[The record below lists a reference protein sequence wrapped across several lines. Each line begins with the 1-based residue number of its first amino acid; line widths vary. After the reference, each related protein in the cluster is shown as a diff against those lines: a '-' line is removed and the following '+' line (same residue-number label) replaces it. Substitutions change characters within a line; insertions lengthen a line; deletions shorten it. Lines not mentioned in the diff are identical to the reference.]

1 MDGEPSVMSFD
12 LRPWLRGGRFVLT
25 AVRRRWL
32 VVLALVALFTGA
44 AAGAASVLPR
54 TYSGETRILAKRN
67 YNMSAIAA
75 PRRAVPPSSEAP
87 AASATELILQHDAL
101 VAIVRQARLV
111 ERWESTAPPLSR
123 GKQALR
129 ERLKGPLGPQETEEA
144 ILGMLRQ
151 RMRIGVDQNEIIII
165 RVSWWDPD
173 DVLAIL
179 NASVEGFLS
188 ARERLDVETIE
199 ETEAILQRTAE
210 EVRVSLEQ
218 RLEDFRLARAR
229 AVDGTVT
236 RVSATRSTAAEI
248 QQLRIELQARQRFR
262 QELERQRNM
271 RISDL
276 QLQITEQSATLAERH
291 PDQIAARDAL
301 GRLME
306 DDGGVDQARGTEE
319 ELERSISALGGDA
332 SGLTGTMAGSDFM
345 EAGVSPDEDASVIYA
360 RTLLR
365 IDADDYQ
372 DMVSRLKNARVEIET
387 ARAAFPF
394 RYSVTRP
401 AERPRKPDSPNV
413 PLVWVGGLLAGLASG
428 ILAAVFLQLR
438 ARLADL
444 LREQLAS

>member
-1 MDGEPSVMSFD
+1 MGGEATVMSFD
-12 LRPWLRGGRFVLT
+12 VRPWLRGGRFVLT

-32 VVLALVALFTGA
+32 VVAALVVLFSGA
-44 AAGAASVLPR
+44 AVGASLVLPR

-75 PRRAVPPSSEAP
+75 PRRAVPPSAEAP
-87 AASATELILQHDAL
+87 AGSAAELILQHDAL
-101 VAIVRQARLV
+101 LAVVRQARLV
-111 ERWESTAPPLSR
+111 ERWESNAPPLAR

-129 ERLKGPLGPQETEEA
+129 ERLKGPLGPQEMEEA

-151 RMRIGVDQNEIIII
+151 RIRVGVDQNEIVSI

-179 NASVEGFLS
+179 DASVEGFLS
-188 ARERLDVETIE
+188 ARQRLDVETIE
-199 ETEAILQRTAE
+199 ETEAILQRTAD

-236 RVSATRSTAAEI
+236 RVAATRSTAAEI
-248 QQLRIELQARQRFR
+248 QQLRVELQARQRFR

-276 QLQITEQSATLAERH
+276 QLEIAEQSAVLGDRH
-291 PDQIAARDAL
+291 PDQVASRDAL

-306 DDGGVDQARGTEE
+306 DDGGVEQARAMEE

-332 SGLTGTMAGSDFM
+332 SGLTGTVAGSDFM
-345 EAGVSPDEDASVIYA
+345 DAGASPDEDASVIYA

-372 DMVSRLKNARVEIET
+372 DMVTRLKNARVELET
-387 ARAAFPF
+387 ARAAFAF

-401 AERPRKPDSPNV
+401 AERPRKPDAPNV
-413 PLVWVGGLLAGLASG
+413 PFVVVGGVLAGLASG
-428 ILAAVFLQLR
+428 VLAAVFLQLR
-438 ARLADL
+438 ARLAQL
-444 LREQLAS
+444 LREQLA

>member
-1 MDGEPSVMSFD
+1 MSFD
-12 LRPWLRGGRFVLT
+12 LRPWLRGGRFILT

-32 VVLALVALFTGA
+32 IVSALVALFTGA
-44 AAGAASVLPR
+44 AAGASLLLPR
-54 TYSGETRILAKRN
+54 SYSGETRILAKRN

-75 PRRAVPPSSEAP
+75 PRRAVPPSAEAP
-87 AASATELILQHDAL
+87 AGSAAELILQHDAL
-101 VAIVRQARLV
+101 LAIVRQARLA

-123 GKQALR
+123 WKQALR
-129 ERLKGPLGPQETEEA
+129 ERMKGPLGPEEIEEA

-151 RMRIGVDQNEIIII
+151 RIQVGVDQNEVIMI
-165 RVSWWDPD
+165 RVRWWDPD

-179 NASVEGFLS
+179 NASVQGFLA

-199 ETEAILQRTAE
+199 ETAAILERTAE

-229 AVDGTVT
+229 AVDGTVA
-236 RVSATRSTAAEI
+236 RVSTTRSTAAEV
-248 QQLRIELQARQRFR
+248 QELRAELQARQRFR

-276 QLQITEQSATLAERH
+276 QLQIAERSATLAERH

-301 GRLME
+301 GLLLE
-306 DDGGVDQARGTEE
+306 DDGGVAQARALEE
-319 ELERSISALGGDA
+319 ELERSISHLGGDA
-332 SGLTGTMAGSDFM
+332 SELVGTAAGSDFL
-345 EAGVSPDEDASVIYA
+345 ESGVSPDEDASVIYA

-372 DMVSRLKNARVEIET
+372 DMVTRLKNARVELEA

-413 PLVWVGGLLAGLASG
+413 PLVLVGGLLAGLSSG
-428 ILAAVFLQLR
+428 VLAALFLQLR
-438 ARLADL
+438 AHLAQL
-444 LREQLAS
+444 LKEQLA